1 MTGLD
6 RRTAAT
12 LILGVRFLL
21 GPLSIL
27 FPRFTGRWLML
38 IPPETN
44 PGMPYFLRLFGDR
57 DLYLGVAALLAPEP
71 TRSRL
76 IGVAAGVDAI
86 DAGAA
91 LVAGVKGDI
100 PVPAA
105 VLAVGAETIGAALG
119 LAAVGRGPLAR
130 RTAA

>member
-1 MTGLD
+1 
-6 RRTAAT
+6 
-12 LILGVRFLL
+12 
-21 GPLSIL
+21 
-27 FPRFTGRWLML
+27 ML

-91 LVAGVKGDI
+91 LIAGVKGDI